1 MLKAESVYVAEEGY
15 KALQEISKAAES
27 NGTFEM
33 TLEEINAEIEAVRE
47 ERRAG
52 EIDKSHDL
60 HSGYETL
67 YIPPKYPR

>member
-27 NGTFEM
+27 NGTSEM

-52 EIDKSHDL
+52 EID
-60 HSGYETL
+60 
-67 YIPPKYPR
+67 I